1 MKELLQIQKELKV
14 PKSKYN
20 EFSNFYYRSC
30 EDIFNAVKP
39 LCEKNNCILM
49 ITDQLELIGDRYY
62 IKATAK
68 LINKDGEML
77 EATAYARE
85 AENKPKF
92 DEAQVTG
99 SASTYARKYAL
110 NGLFLLDDSVDVDS
124 LDNTKKEKP
133 PAKPRAK
140 KTPTKTKKITARD
153 KVIVLAKERNIPFTE
168 LAKDYGLDGNTSD
181 KRFEEVLA
189 HMEGRNG

>member
-20 EFSNFYYRSC
+20 KFSDFYYRSC

-39 LCEKNNCILM
+39 LCEKNDCILM

-68 LINKDGEML
+68 LINKDGEMV

-85 AENKPKF
+85 AESKPKF

-99 SASTYARKYAL
+99 SAATYARKYAL

-124 LDNTKKEKP
+124 LDNTKEEKK
-133 PAKPRAK
+133 PAKPQAK
-140 KTPTKTKKITARD
+140 KTPTKTKKLTARD

-168 LAKDYGLDGNTSD
+168 LAKDYGLDGKTSEE
-181 KRFEEVLA
+181 RFEEVLA